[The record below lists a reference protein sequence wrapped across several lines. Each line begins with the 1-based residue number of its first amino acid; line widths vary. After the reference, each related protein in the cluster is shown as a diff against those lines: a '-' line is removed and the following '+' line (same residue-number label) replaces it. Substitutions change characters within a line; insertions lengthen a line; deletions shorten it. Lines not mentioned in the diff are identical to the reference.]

1 MLYKTTSAAVYGI
14 DAHLIEVEV
23 DVSPIKS
30 DDAHFMTVGLPD
42 AAVRESRERVR
53 SALKNSGYDV
63 PPSNTTINL
72 APADLRKEG
81 SGFDLPMA
89 LGILGAYGG
98 LRNQPPEDALF
109 VGELSLDGGLRGV
122 RGALPIAITARTNKI
137 RKLILPEVNARE
149 AAVVD
154 GVSVYPVRSLME
166 VVNLL
171 NTGNGVQPLKVDTH
185 ALLDSAQQFTVD
197 FRDVRGQQT
206 AKRAIE
212 VSAAGGHNLLMIGPP
227 GSGKTMLAKRMPTI
241 LPPLTFEEA
250 LETTKIHSVA
260 GVLDSTSGLVGT
272 RPFRSPHH
280 TISDAGLI
288 GGGMIPRPGEVSLAH
303 NGVLFLDE
311 LPEFPRNVLEVMRQ
325 PLEDG
330 NVTIARAAMS
340 LSFPARFMLMA
351 AMNPCPCGY
360 FNDRTRE
367 CHCTPMIIQRYISKI
382 SGPLLDRIDI
392 HIDVP
397 AVNYRELRSTV
408 MPESSADVRA
418 RILKAREIQLDR
430 FARGAERIYANAQ
443 MGSREIRK
451 YCDLG
456 TEAEH
461 LLERA
466 IARQG
471 LSARAHDRIL
481 KVARTIADL
490 AGAESIES
498 GHIAEAIQYRPWI
511 VHFGCNNLE
520 IAHVLHTSDYFS
532 VRCRLNERISGVVH
546 GQGIK
551 LSEMCRNLL
560 TH

>member
-1 MLYKTTSAAVYGI
+1 MLYKTLSAAVYGI
-14 DAHLIEVEV
+14 DASLIEVEV
-23 DVSPIKS
+23 DVAPVKS
-30 DDAHFMTVGLPD
+30 DKDFFTTVGLPD
-42 AAVRESRERVR
+42 TTVRESRERIR
-53 SALKNSGYDV
+53 SAVKNSGYDI
-63 PPSNTTINL
+63 PSTSITINL
-72 APADLRKEG
+72 APADIRKEG

-98 LRNQPPEDALF
+98 LNNKSPEDALF
-109 VGELSLDGGLRGV
+109 VGELSLNGDIRGV
-122 RGALPIAITARTNKI
+122 RGALPIAVTARTNNI
-137 RKLILPEVNARE
+137 RKLIVPAVNARE
-149 AAVVD
+149 AAMVE
-154 GVSVYPVRSLME
+154 GVEVYPVKSLMD
-166 VVNLL
+166 VVSLL
-171 NTGNGVQPLKVDTH
+171 NTGNGIQPLKVDTR
-185 ALLDSAQQFTVD
+185 ALLESSQDFFVD
-197 FRDVRGQQT
+197 FRDVRGQTT

-227 GSGKTMLAKRMPTI
+227 GSGKTMLAKRMATI
-241 LPPLTFEEA
+241 LPPLTFDEA

-330 NVTIARAAMS
+330 TVTIARAAMS
-340 LSFPARFMLMA
+340 LSFPARFMLVA

-367 CHCTPMIIQRYISKI
+367 CHCTPMMIQRYVSKI
-382 SGPLLDRIDI
+382 SGPLMDRIDI

-397 AVNYRELRSTV
+397 SVNYRELRSSNV
-408 MPESSADVRA
+408 PESSGDIRKRV
-418 RILKAREIQLDR
+418 IQAREIQLQR
-430 FARGAERIYANAQ
+430 FHSGKERVYANAQ

-451 YCDLG
+451 YCELG
-456 TEAEH
+456 TDAEH

-466 IARQG
+466 MVKQG

-481 KVARTIADL
+481 KVSRTIADL
-490 AGAESIES
+490 AGSEVIEP
-498 GHIAEAIQYRPWI
+498 GHIAEAIQYRTLDRTFW
-511 VHFGCNNLE
+511 V
-520 IAHVLHTSDYFS
+520 
-532 VRCRLNERISGVVH
+532 
-546 GQGIK
+546 
-551 LSEMCRNLL
+551 
-560 TH
+560 